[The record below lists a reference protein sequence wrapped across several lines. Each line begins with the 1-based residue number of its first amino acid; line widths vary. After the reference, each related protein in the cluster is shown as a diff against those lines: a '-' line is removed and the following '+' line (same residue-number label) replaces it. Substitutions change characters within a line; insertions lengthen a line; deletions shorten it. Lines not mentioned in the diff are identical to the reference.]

1 LAHSVELLKQ
11 YKAGTLPAGVTD
23 EQLWTASK
31 VKVSAIHPDTG
42 EAIPPPFRMC
52 GYAVFGSPIIVGM
65 LSASTTASTVFF
77 QALNQSHNAG
87 VNFSNRNAS
96 SPVTTTSI
104 LQGYGAAVAS
114 SVTLA
119 VGLNRL
125 VAAAPLAA
133 ATRAVVA
140 KFTAY
145 PAVAMGASW
154 EGGRGALRPGPV
166 VHSPSRQRAAPTCC

>member
-1 LAHSVELLKQ
+1 MQQV
-11 YKAGTLPAGVTD
+11 KAGQRPAGVGN

-31 VKVSAIHPDTG
+31 VYSSAIHPDTG
-42 EAIPPPFRMC
+42 ERIPAPFRMC

-65 LSASTTASTVFF
+65 LSAASTASTVFF

-104 LQGYGAAVAS
+104 MQGYAAAVAA

-119 VGLNRL
+119 VGLNKL
-125 VAAAPLAA
+125 VANAPLPA

-145 PAVAMGASW
+145 PAVAMG
-154 EGGRGALRPGPV
+154 
-166 VHSPSRQRAAPTCC
+166 T